1 MLGKGIKWWR
11 VPFTA
16 GNFVIEI
23 GEDMPITDHLA
34 EEGAQALAARRLN
47 DELARRLGA
56 ETPHA
61 AA

>member
-1 MLGKGIKWWR
+1 
-11 VPFTA
+11 VPPTA

-23 GEDMPITDHLA
+23 GEDMPIADHLA